1 MSLQD
6 SPWGAVQLPGVAF
19 DVVCHM
25 LQAIIAAATA
35 SCDWDA
41 VRACARLAAC
51 LACAPEG
58 PSAGDELRAAA
69 AGAPWVAPGAGAAAA
84 GAKAVGPQT
93 LRSEAHTGRLR
104 PLVQPVEGTGLETVG
119 ASRCLA
125 IHRLRAEPLMHTSWL
140 WLGYLERPVCDA
152 LCLVSGAGRTRACGG
167 DAAGPGF
174 GAELRGRQGEAACGG
189 QTGQR
194 EAEGVDSQH
203 SAQPGGGQPGADGT
217 AGDLDNGS
225 RPGGCNDASPDVL
238 YSRLNRVEA
247 GAKRPVKGPACLQQ
261 DTRAEQEAA
270 LCLLSEELTHAAVA
284 LVHVG
289 VPEAGAWVLLTR
301 VLQVQ
306 VGDRGDCVPQ
316 GEGTIK
322 GCRSS

>member
-19 DVVCHM
+19 NVVCHM

-41 VRACARLAAC
+41 VHACVRLAAT
-51 LACAPEG
+51 LACAPEA
-58 PSAGDELRAAA
+58 PSAGDELRAAAA

-84 GAKAVGPQT
+84 GAKAVGLQT

-104 PLVQPVEGTGLETVG
+104 PVLPPPVEGTGLETVG

-125 IHRLRAEPLMHTSWL
+125 IHRLRVEPLMHTSWL

-174 GAELRGRQGEAACGG
+174 GADLRGRQGEAACGG
-189 QTGQR
+189 QTRQR
-194 EAEGVDSQH
+194 EAEGVRSQH

-217 AGDLDNGS
+217 AGDQGNGS
-225 RPGGCNDASPDVL
+225 RAAGGSDASADVL
-238 YSRLNRVEA
+238 NSSLNRVEA
-247 GAKRPVKGPACLQQ
+247 GATGPVQGPACLQQ
-261 DTRAEQEAA
+261 DTLAEQEAA
-270 LCLLSEELTHAAVA
+270 LCLLSEELTQAAVA

-301 VLQVQ
+301 VLEVQ
-306 VGDRGDCVPQ
+306 FGRGDRVPQ
-316 GEGTIK
+316 GEG
-322 GCRSS
+322 